1 MVRTLEG
8 MLGELAG
15 DVEYANKVMTKL
27 NAMCDENCDKCPH
40 VNTKEGQKL
49 LLLLENVNRKI
60 DEDVGNLTD
69 NEEFEG
75 DCGIH
80 TLAEVRGGM
89 RRTVAALL
97 ATRIEGH

>member
-1 MVRTLEG
+1 MRTFEG
-8 MLGELAG
+8 MIGELKG
-15 DVEYANKVMTKL
+15 DVEFANKVMTKL
-27 NAMCDENCDKCPH
+27 NAMCDENCENCPQEK
-40 VNTKEGQKL
+40 TEEGQKL
-49 LLLLENVNRKI
+49 LLLMENVNRKI

-69 NEEFEG
+69 NEELDG

-89 RRTVAALL
+89 RRTVVALL